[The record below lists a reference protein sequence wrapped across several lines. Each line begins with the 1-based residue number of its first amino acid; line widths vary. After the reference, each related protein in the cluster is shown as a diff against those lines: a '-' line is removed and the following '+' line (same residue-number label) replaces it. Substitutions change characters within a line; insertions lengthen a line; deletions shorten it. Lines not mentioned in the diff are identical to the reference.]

1 MTNFIKNFWND
12 EEGATAIE
20 YGLIA
25 GLIAVGIIAS
35 VGDIG
40 TKLAEFFKYIADTLG
55 KKELPKTSIQT
66 LLVQVF

>member
-25 GLIAVGIIAS
+25 GLIAVGLVAALTA
-35 VGDIG
+35 IG
-40 TKLAEFFKYIADTLG
+40 TDLSGLFG
-55 KKELPKTSIQT
+55 KIREILTTATKGK
-66 LLVQVF
+66 